1 MWIKPCETEPRLL
14 STSQRCQK
22 VLINRTFVC
31 DLGSSATLSI
41 VLGYNDVLS
50 LPEDPVTSLA
60 MFLKSEQRNSTLGE
74 ELM

>member
-1 MWIKPCETEPRLL
+1 MWIKPRETEPRLL

-22 VLINRTFVC
+22 VLINRTFVR